1 MPDKERKMKERIE
14 SESKAVM
21 RITNDDLVCKNCLFA
36 YDDSVKFGNTSQC
49 AIYDSKPN
57 AVLLG
62 EECKF
67 KKERK

>member
-1 MPDKERKMKERIE
+1 MNKEMKERTE

-21 RITNDDLVCKNCLFA
+21 RITNDNLVCKNCLFV

-49 AIYDSKPN
+49 AIYASKPN

-62 EECKF
+62 NACKF
-67 KKERK
+67 LKEVE

>member
-1 MPDKERKMKERIE
+1 MSKELKERIE

-21 RITNDDLVCKNCLFA
+21 RITNDDLVCNNCLFV
-36 YDDSVKFGNTSQC
+36 YDDAVKFGNTSKC
-49 AIYDSKPN
+49 AIYASKPN

>member
-1 MPDKERKMKERIE
+1 MSKELKERIE

-21 RITNDDLVCKNCLFA
+21 RITNDDLVCKNCLFV
-36 YDDSVKFGNTSQC
+36 YDDSVKFGNTSKC
-49 AIYDSKPN
+49 AIYASKPI